1 MLSLGVSS
9 EEDFA
14 RMKTYFSEQL
24 LNQPEVL
31 ETWGGNRSDTPEE
44 KAKLFE
50 RMDAWRVRAQAG
62 QTSWYGIFA
71 TGAEGGS
78 DQFLGSVG
86 GYRYPDSA
94 DTAPFNGAVE
104 MVWNIVPSEWGKGH
118 GASAARA
125 FMNSVVTDVYDFSY
139 VYASALATNERS
151 IRLAKSL
158 GMDLWNI
165 PAEMGKRPD
174 YLDRRGKP
182 IFRISRDALLG

>member
-1 MLSLGVSS
+1 MRGGC
-9 EEDFA
+9 
-14 RMKTYFSEQL
+14 
-24 LNQPEVL
+24 VL
-31 ETWGGNRSDTPEE
+31 
-44 KAKLFE
+44 KQAKLLGMVSL
-50 RMDAWRVRAQAG
+50 RLVPK
-62 QTSWYGIFA
+62 
-71 TGAEGGS
+71 EGLIN
-78 DQFLGSVG
+78 FWVG
-86 GYRYPDSA
+86 GWISLSRLCGYS
-94 DTAPFNGAVE
+94 PFNGAVE

-174 YLDRRGKP
+174 YLDRRGNL
-182 IFRISRDALLG
+182 FLESVEMRFLGS